1 MIETITLRATKDLKE
16 KLRMEAKKQGFTVNA
31 LVLQILWEWAN
42 SLKGDESNGTNK
54 RGAGKRGKTRK

>member
-16 KLRMEAKKQGFTVNA
+16 KLRTEAKKQGFTVNA

-42 SLKGDESNGTNK
+42 SLKGGEGNG
-54 RGAGKRGKTRK
+54 